1 MRAVAFT
8 QIGEPDVLRVMD
20 VPESS
25 PGPGQVRIRVSV
37 SGVNFR
43 DIGVRRYGR
52 NEGSQVPEPVVTG
65 IEAAGVVE
73 SLGPGVTHLQV
84 DSG

>member
-8 QIGEPDVLRVMD
+8 QTGDPEVLRVMD
-20 VPESS
+20 VPDPV

-43 DIGVRRYGR
+43 DVGVRRYGR
-52 NEGSQVPEPVVTG
+52 N
-65 IEAAGVVE
+65 
-73 SLGPGVTHLQV
+73 
-84 DSG
+84 